1 MRFHSKLPGDLK
13 MLQSSDPLAE
23 IELD

>member
-13 MLQSSDPLAE
+13 MLQSSDSFAD